1 MTTAEIRSGFAATLG
16 VAVCLTTLLMPKPAQ
31 AQQFQLHAEGAVA
44 VWLDQPQSDR
54 FTPGAY
60 LALRPGL
67 ALGRVLSLQWS
78 YAALVVPSGEG
89 YDEAGAAHFLTTGLR
104 LRPFAPLQ
112 DEETQLGGL
121 FADVNAGY
129 VRTGPLDRA
138 GFDVGLGYAF
148 QPATW
153 LSVGPVVRYIQ
164 IIQPDRLED
173 QDPND
178 AQFLSLGLD
187 FGFGAAKKDPPVA
200 TQPVSAEPLRCP
212 DPVVCP
218 EQGILSY
225 CAEGD
230 KDTDRDGT
238 CDSVDLCMTEIGPPA
253 TLGCPIDPCSGKP
266 LVVLVQFPYDS
277 SAMPAPT
284 QEEPQTMDPVL
295 DAIAKAMS
303 LDPSCRVCIMG
314 HASDEGPA
322 DYNLELSQRRSS
334 AVEQYLGRHGLP
346 RARMLTT
353 GMGTS
358 CPLEPVSSRLLNRR
372 VEFIRL
378 LEGESCP
385 TTCTD

>member
-1 MTTAEIRSGFAATLG
+1 MSQNRLGFAATLG
-16 VAVCLTTLLMPKPAQ
+16 VAACLSSSLVSGAAQ

-78 YAALVVPSGEG
+78 YAALMVPAGEG
-89 YDEAGAAHFLTTGLR
+89 FDEAGAAHFLTTGLR
-104 LRPFAPLQ
+104 VRPFGAMM
-112 DEETQLGGL
+112 DEERQLGGL

-138 GFDVGLGYAF
+138 GFDLGLGYGF
-148 QPATW
+148 QPADW
-153 LSVGPVVRYIQ
+153 LSVGPVVRYLQ
-164 IIQPDRLED
+164 ILQPDRIAD
-173 QDPND
+173 QTPGD
-178 AQFLSLGLD
+178 AQFLTMGLD
-187 FGFGAAKKDPPVA
+187 FGFGAAPKDEPVA
-200 TQPVSAEPLRCP
+200 SAPVSAEPLRCP
-212 DPVVCP
+212 DAVICP

-238 CDSVDLCMTEIGPPA
+238 CDSVDLCKTEIGPPA

-277 SAMPAPT
+277 SAMPPEK
-284 QEEPQTMDPVL
+284 QQEPQTMDPVL
-295 DAIAKAMS
+295 DSIAKAIS

-314 HASDEGPA
+314 HASDEGA
-322 DYNLELSQRRSS
+322 DDYNLTLSRERSE
-334 AVEQYLGRHGLP
+334 AVSRYLVRQGLP
-346 RARMLTT
+346 RDRMPTT
-353 GMGTS
+353 GMGTR
-358 CPLEPVSSRLLNRR
+358 CPLEPATSLMLNRR

-378 LEGESCP
+378 MDGESCP